1 MKKEKSSMA
10 VITRVAVHLVAITCR
25 SPRRVAAVGFGLA
38 SALLIYL
45 VQKLRLPQRVCGG
58 PGLVVFVITAR

>member
-1 MKKEKSSMA
+1 MA